1 MSLPM
6 SLQMTQRWYSRDILP
21 ILPQVMH
28 TRGAHART
36 SYDFTDD
43 TEMVF
48 LGHNGCPE
56 EAEVDV
62 RELQDVWAGFGKLME
77 AM

>member
-1 MSLPM
+1 
-6 SLQMTQRWYSRDILP
+6 
-21 ILPQVMH
+21 MH

-36 SYDFTDD
+36 SYESTDD

-48 LGHNGCPE
+48 LGHNGRPE

>member
-1 MSLPM
+1 
-6 SLQMTQRWYSRDILP
+6 
-21 ILPQVMH
+21 MH
-28 TRGAHART
+28 TRGAHAHT
-36 SYDFTDD
+36 SYESTDD
-43 TEMVF
+43 NEMVF

>member
-1 MSLPM
+1 MRL
-6 SLQMTQRWYSRDILP
+6 
-21 ILPQVMH
+21 
-28 TRGAHART
+28 RGAHAPT
-36 SYDFTDD
+36 SYESTDD

-48 LGHNGCPE
+48 LGHDGCPE

-62 RELQDVWAGFGKLME
+62 RELQDVWAGFGKFME

>member
-1 MSLPM
+1 
-6 SLQMTQRWYSRDILP
+6 MTQRWYSRDILP
-21 ILPQVMH
+21 ILPQVMRL
-28 TRGAHART
+28 RGAHAPT
-36 SYDFTDD
+36 SYESTDD

-48 LGHNGCPE
+48 LGHDGCPE

-62 RELQDVWAGFGKLME
+62 RELQDVWAGFGKFME